1 MKWKGILKGSDR
13 MRPRNRRVIRTD
25 LLRENMRRIREIVP
39 AETKIMAVVKA
50 DGYGHGSA
58 ETARAAVEGG
68 AEYLAVASVE
78 EGIFLRH
85 SGISVPIL
93 VLGAVT
99 ESDVR
104 DGVEN
109 GLIQT
114 VCSPEMVHLCECAA
128 AAAKKKTEV
137 HLKIDT
143 GMGRIGVRNTEE
155 VKSVTDEINRSP
167 HVQLTGVFTH
177 FSDADGGPDGMEY
190 TDKQL
195 SVFREMT
202 ELLPDGI
209 IRHCANSAA
218 IHRKPDSMMD
228 MVRAGISL
236 YGYPPV
242 PENNP
247 GLQIC
252 MRWTAKISFIKEI
265 PAGEYISYGRT
276 YRTDRTKRIA
286 TVTCGYADGYPR
298 CAGEQAEVLIHGKRA
313 KILGRICMDQMMAD
327 ITDIPEART
336 EDEVVLMGSDGED
349 RITAEDIAKWAGT
362 ISYEILLSA
371 GSRVERIFSES
382 ETVGGGMDR

>member
-1 MKWKGILKGSDR
+1 MKRKGILKGSDR

-85 SGISVPIL
+85 GGISVPIL

-114 VCSPEMVHLCECAA
+114 VCSPDMVRLCECAA
-128 AAAKKKTEV
+128 AAAEKKTEV

-195 SVFREMT
+195 SAFREMT

-265 PAGEYISYGRT
+265 TAGEYISYGRT

-336 EDEVVLMGSDGED
+336 EDEVVLMGSDGEE

-382 ETVGGGMDR
+382 EIVEGGRNR

>member
-1 MKWKGILKGSDR
+1 MKRKGILKGSDR

-85 SGISVPIL
+85 GGISVPIL

-114 VCSPEMVHLCECAA
+114 VCSPDMVRLGEYAA
-128 AAAKKKTEV
+128 GATGKKTEV

-143 GMGRIGVRNTEE
+143 GMGRIGVRNTDE
-155 VKSVTDEINRSP
+155 VKNVTDEINRSP

-177 FSDADGGPDGMEY
+177 FSDADGGTDGMEY

-195 SVFREMT
+195 SAFREMT

-252 MRWTAKISFIKEI
+252 MRWTAKISFIKEL

-298 CAGEQAEVLIHGKRA
+298 CASEKAEVLIHGMRA

-336 EDEVVLMGSDGED
+336 EDEVVLMGIDGEE

-382 ETVGGGMDR
+382 ETVGGGRDR